1 MCPQSPF
8 CLIQHL
14 SSRWLAQQVV
24 GPSLGG
30 RQPRVTN
37 VEKLSLNFLA
47 PPASCTSHVVV
58 DPRALVL
65 LSLILRTSTNGPSVW
80 RDLRP
85 RISRFNCFHDFP
97 ITTTRGSLDIWGDPL
112 GGVVQGTC
120 THRISSMCVCY
131 VLAALLCFPKHLVPV
146 EGKLTHLLSPV
157 LQIEAKHI
165 FLKRSLEIC
174 K

>member
-1 MCPQSPF
+1 MCLQSPS

-47 PPASCTSHVVV
+47 PAASCTSHVVV
-58 DPRALVL
+58 DPPRALVL

-120 THRISSMCVCY
+120 THRISSMCVCC
-131 VLAALLCFPKHLVPV
+131 VLCVGRVIVFPQTSGSSWRKIDSFAEPSSPDW
-146 EGKLTHLLSPV
+146 GKTHFSK
-157 LQIEAKHI
+157 A
-165 FLKRSLEIC
+165 
-174 K
+174 